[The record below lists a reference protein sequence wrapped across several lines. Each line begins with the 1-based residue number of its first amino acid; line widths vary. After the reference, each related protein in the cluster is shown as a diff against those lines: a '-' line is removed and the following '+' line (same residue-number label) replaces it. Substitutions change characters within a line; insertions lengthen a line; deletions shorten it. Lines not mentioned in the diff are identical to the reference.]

1 MILGRAGRVHPV
13 HYVHCVHSKPPP
25 EAQKAQRSANLVI
38 DVNAYT
44 GHWANLPLKG
54 DVASVRSSLRAM
66 GVDRICLSPLNAA
79 WCTNPH
85 FYNAEV
91 YEAAERYEDV
101 LPVPILDPTL
111 PVWSDELERAVGRW
125 NVRLVKLLP
134 AYSPYELSEAEEM
147 LLEIEAAGVAVIIQ
161 TRLEDPRRQH
171 PLAQVP
177 DVPPS
182 AVADV
187 AECHPSLTTIIGGP
201 RFGEIRSLKERL
213 LALPNLYADVSQADG
228 FDGLKVLV
236 AEGLTT
242 KLLFGSHAPFF
253 IPYSALARVVNDL
266 DEADAAAILGGNAE
280 RVLGIG

>member
-1 MILGRAGRVHPV
+1 
-13 HYVHCVHSKPPP
+13 
-25 EAQKAQRSANLVI
+25 LVI

-44 GHWANLPLKG
+44 GHWANLPFKG
-54 DVASVRSSLRAM
+54 DLNSVRESLRDM
-66 GVDRICLSPLNAA
+66 GVDRLCLSPLNAA
-79 WCTNPH
+79 WCTNQH
-85 FYNAEV
+85 FHNAAV
-91 YEAAERYEDV
+91 YEAAARYEDV

-111 PVWSDELERAVGRW
+111 PAWSDELERAVGIG

-134 AYSPYELSEAEEM
+134 AYSPYELSEAEDL
-147 LLEIEAAGVAVIIQ
+147 LLEAAAAGVAVIVQ

-177 DVPPS
+177 DVPAS

-187 AECHPSLTTIIGGP
+187 AERHPNLTVIIGGP

-236 AEGLTT
+236 AEGLTP
-242 KLLFGSHAPFF
+242 KLLFSSHAPFF
-253 IPYSALARVVNDL
+253 LPYSALARVVNDL
-266 DEADAAAILGGNAE
+266 DDADATAILGGNAE
-280 RVLGIG
+280 RILGIR